1 MQNLAIEKSF
11 PFKAKIVDSKADRLY
26 TDDDFTSYFKQF
38 ISNGVYGNPSNQL
51 KVVSLNNNMQVTV
64 YQGAG
69 FINGRGYMLTEAD
82 KKVTINN
89 STANNRRDIIVLRS
103 DPYVTRSINIIYRA
117 GTAGTNPVKPTLVRT
132 SDIWE
137 LELAEILVRANSTSI
152 LQTDITDS
160 RLNNAVC
167 GLVTGLI
174 QQVDTSSLFNSYQ
187 SALTLAQ
194 NNINITIG
202 QYNSWLT
209 QIQNQFED
217 KRTFVFTNPIY
228 KKGMILTTS
237 KSGNTWTETW
247 KFKSDNSTYATRTT
261 TKVSV
266 GNFTEKTICTKE
278 NIDIT
283 ATIKKVGT
291 TWTEE
296 II

>member
-1 MQNLAIEKSF
+1 MAIEKSF
-11 PFKAKIVDSKADRLY
+11 PFKAKIVDNKADRLY
-26 TDDDFTSYFKQF
+26 TDDDFTNYFKQF

-89 STANNRRDIIVLRS
+89 STANNRRDIIVLRA

-137 LELAEILVRANSTSI
+137 LELAEILVRANTTSI
-152 LQTDITDS
+152 LATDITDS

-167 GLVTGLI
+167 GIVTGLI

-194 NNINITIG
+194 NNINTFENK
-202 QYNSWLT
+202 YNLWFT
-209 QIQNQFED
+209 QIQNEFED
-217 KRTFVFTNPIY
+217 KRTFVFANPVY
-228 KKGMILTTS
+228 KKDMILTS
-237 KSGNTWTETW
+237 IKSGNVWTETW
-247 KFKSDNSTYATRTT
+247 KYKADNSIYATRTT
-261 TKVSV
+261 TKVAT
-266 GNFTEKTICTKE
+266 GNFTERTVCAKAGINTT
-278 NIDIT
+278 N
-283 ATIKKVGT
+283 TIKKVGT

-296 II
+296 IT